1 MILRFLLLTLF
12 VLGINNLS
20 AQTSL
25 EAQNKILKQFNH
37 LIPKSASF
45 ASWTLYEG
53 DINGDKK
60 KDYIF
65 SYILSNKKNR
75 SSHAGS
81 GVILVT
87 KGKANKFTLLGHI
100 PSKNKNIYAFNAF
113 SKNILHLNEYDATS
127 NYQKVSREIKFKMQA
142 GKFVKL

>member
-1 MILRFLLLTLF
+1 MILRFFLVTLF
-12 VLGINNLS
+12 AFGINNLS

-25 EAQNKILKQFNH
+25 EAQNRILKQFNH

-45 ASWTLYEG
+45 ASWTMYEG

-65 SYILSNKKNR
+65 SYILSNKQNR

-87 KGKANKFTLLGHI
+87 KGTANKFTLLGHI

-113 SKNILHLNEYDATS
+113 SKNILHLSEYDAAS
-127 NYQKVSREIKFKMQA
+127 NYQKVSRQLKFKMQA
-142 GKFVKL
+142 GKLVKL

>member
-12 VLGINNLS
+12 IFGFNNLS

-25 EAQNKILKQFNH
+25 EAQNRILKQFNH
-37 LIPKSASF
+37 LIPNSASF
-45 ASWTLYEG
+45 ASWTMYEG
-53 DINGDKK
+53 DINGDKR

-65 SYILSNKKNR
+65 SYILSNKHNR

-87 KGKANKFTLLGHI
+87 KGKSNKFSLLGHI
-100 PSKNKNIYAFNAF
+100 PSKNKNIYAFHAF
-113 SKNILHLNEYDATS
+113 SKNILHLNEYDAAS
-127 NYQKVSREIKFKMQA
+127 NYQKVSREHKFKMRA
-142 GKFVKL
+142 GKFVRL

>member
-12 VLGINNLS
+12 IFGFNSLS
-20 AQTSL
+20 AQTSI
-25 EAQNKILKQFNH
+25 EAQNRILKQFNH
-37 LIPKSASF
+37 LNPKSASF
-45 ASWTLYEG
+45 ASWTMYEG

-65 SYILSNKKNR
+65 SYILSNKHNR

-87 KGKANKFTLLGHI
+87 KGKSNKFSLLGHI
-100 PSKNKNIYAFNAF
+100 PSSNKNIYAFNAF
-113 SKNILHLNEYDATS
+113 SKNILHLSEYDAAS
-127 NYQKVSREIKFKMQA
+127 NYQKVKRQLKYQLKG
-142 GKFVKL
+142 GKFVRL